1 MATNSI
7 PNTEIVNEKNF
18 RETETQSRPFQ
29 DSLSKPQA
37 ADRPTFGSNVGR
49 AINTGDF
56 ALGLGQAAVN
66 AVGLWNKYSEGPDI
80 RDYLS
85 NREELQQA
93 VESGNISP
101 ARASALRR
109 EMRNKAISA
118 YGNNPYAVNKI
129 INMEK
134 LATGSSESII
144 NQYEQNVQKVAD
156 AYYKLT
162 GEIIDVYNEDSIR
175 KANSVI
181 QDRVA
186 LQAKVESKKAELEAM
201 ERQEKIDDLTLNKTV
216 AELGTSLVE
225 EGYNLLGSSLSVVS
239 NGGSI
244 SAETYYDFKNTVNN
258 YRALISR
265 ASAGRDLPAA
275 KILLNSLNTIESSF
289 DKAYAAPLEEKK
301 RLLEEAQLNF
311 ELAINAGKIPEALMK
326 RIVVDDTF
334 SPTAR
339 RLAAQFFIKK
349 DWDKLNAAQKKEAAD
364 AAVALVANSHSEE
377 CYKAYLENLF
387 PYSMSEYHPEAAYYL
402 AKAFKADEKT
412 SLEALRNL
420 NEEEG
425 RVAIQ
430 KVEDAFK
437 NTSTR
442 IKSRISSLSSQYDG
456 KSIDELVEITNTDTG
471 FVVRPK
477 DGIVSSNSLSIYCND
492 LQTAINLRLYLHA
505 AFSSSI
511 AGRSNVDTR
520 GFMATSIAKDTAEYL
535 REYGDVKWNQ
545 KEQKK

>member
-109 EMRNKAISA
+109 EMRNKAIAA

-134 LATGSSESII
+134 LATGSSEAII

-162 GEIIDVYNEDSIR
+162 GEIVDVYNEDSIR

-201 ERQEKIDDLTLNKTV
+201 ERQDKIDNLTLNNKV
-216 AELGTSLVE
+216 AELGSSLVE
-225 EGYNLLGSSLSVVS
+225 EGYNYLGRSLSVVA
-239 NGGSI
+239 NGGNI
-244 SAETYYDFKNTVNN
+244 SAEDYYGFKNTVNN

-275 KILLNSLNTIESSF
+275 KILLNSLSTIESSF

-301 RLLEEAQLNF
+301 KLLEEAQLNF
-311 ELAINAGKIPEALMK
+311 DLAVNSGKIPEALMK
-326 RIVVDDTF
+326 RIAVDDTF
-334 SPTAR
+334 SPTTR

-364 AAVALVANSHSEE
+364 AAVALVANAHSEE
-377 CYKAYLENLF
+377 CYNAFLSNLL
-387 PYSMSEYHPEAAYYL
+387 YAGSEYHPETPYYL

-437 NTSTR
+437 NTSNR

-477 DGIVSSNSLSIYCND
+477 DGIVASNSLSIYCND

>member
-109 EMRNKAISA
+109 EMRNKAIAA
-118 YGNNPYAVNKI
+118 YGNNPYAVDKI
-129 INMEK
+129 IRMEK

-162 GEIIDVYNEDSIR
+162 GEIVDVYNEDSIR

-181 QDRVA
+181 QDRMA
-186 LQAKVESKKAELEAM
+186 LQAKVEAKKAELEGM
-201 ERQEKIDDLTLNKTV
+201 ERQEKIDNLTLNKTV

-225 EGYNLLGSSLSVVS
+225 EGYNYLSRSLSVVA
-239 NGGSI
+239 NGGNI
-244 SAETYYDFKNTVNN
+244 SAEDYYGFKNTVNN

-275 KILLNSLNTIESSF
+275 KILLNSLSTIESSF

-301 RLLEEAQLNF
+301 KLLEEAQLNF
-311 ELAINAGKIPEALMK
+311 YLAVNSGKIPEALMK
-326 RIVVDDTF
+326 RIAIDDTF

-364 AAVALVANSHSEE
+364 AAVALVANAHSEE
-377 CYKAYLENLF
+377 CYNAFLSNLL
-387 PYSMSEYHPEAAYYL
+387 YAGSEYHPETPYYL

-437 NTSTR
+437 NTSNR

-471 FVVRPK
+471 FVVRHK

>member
-18 RETETQSRPFQ
+18 RETEKQSRPFQ
-29 DSLSKPQA
+29 DSLSNPQA

-66 AVGLWNKYSEGPDI
+66 AVGLWNNYSEGPDI

-162 GEIIDVYNEDSIR
+162 GEIVDVYNEDSIR

-186 LQAKVESKKAELEAM
+186 LQAKVEAKKAELEGM
-201 ERQEKIDDLTLNKTV
+201 ERQDKIDNLTLNKTV

-326 RIVVDDTF
+326 RIAVDDTF

-364 AAVALVANSHSEE
+364 AAVALVANAHSEE
-377 CYKAYLENLF
+377 CYNAFISNLL
-387 PYSMSEYHPEAAYYL
+387 YAGSEYHPETPYYL

-420 NEEEG
+420 NEEDG

-437 NTSTR
+437 NTSNR
-442 IKSRISSLSSQYDG
+442 IKSRINSLSSQYDG

-477 DGIVSSNSLSIYCND
+477 AGIVASNSLSIYCND

-545 KEQKK
+545 KEQKKK

>member
-109 EMRNKAISA
+109 EMRNKAIAA

-181 QDRVA
+181 QDRAA
-186 LQAKVESKKAELEAM
+186 LQAKVEAKKAELEGM
-201 ERQEKIDDLTLNKTV
+201 ERQDKIDNLTLNKTV
-216 AELGTSLVE
+216 AELGSSLVE
-225 EGYNLLGSSLSVVS
+225 EGYNFLGSSLSVVS

-244 SAETYYDFKNTVNN
+244 SAETYYDFKGTINN

-301 RLLEEAQLNF
+301 KLLEEAQLNF

-326 RIVVDDTF
+326 RIAIDDTF
-334 SPTAR
+334 SPTTR

-364 AAVALVANSHSEE
+364 AAVALVANAHSEE
-377 CYKAYLENLF
+377 CYNAFLSNLL
-387 PYSMSEYHPEAAYYL
+387 YAGSEYHPETPYYL

-420 NEEEG
+420 NEEDG

-437 NTSTR
+437 NTSNR

-471 FVVRPK
+471 FVVKPK
-477 DGIVSSNSLSIYCND
+477 AGIVASNSLSVYCND

-520 GFMATSIAKDTAEYL
+520 GFMTTSIAKDTAEYL

>member
-134 LATGSSESII
+134 LATGSSEAII

-162 GEIIDVYNEDSIR
+162 GEIVDVYNEDSIR

-181 QDRVA
+181 QERIA
-186 LQAKVESKKAELEAM
+186 LQAKVEAKKAELEGM
-201 ERQEKIDDLTLNKTV
+201 ERQDKIDNLTLNNTV
-216 AELGTSLVE
+216 AELGSSLVE
-225 EGYNLLGSSLSVVS
+225 EGYNYLGRSLSVVA
-239 NGGSI
+239 NGGNI
-244 SAETYYDFKNTVNN
+244 SAEEYYGFKNTVNN

-311 ELAINAGKIPEALMK
+311 ELAINSGKIPEALMK
-326 RIVVDDTF
+326 RIAIDDTF
-334 SPTAR
+334 SPTTR

-364 AAVALVANSHSEE
+364 AAVALVANAHSEE
-377 CYKAYLENLF
+377 CYNAFISNLL
-387 PYSMSEYHPEAAYYL
+387 YAGSEYHPEAVYYL
-402 AKAFKADEKT
+402 TQGLKADEAT
-412 SLEALRNL
+412 SISTFKNMTDA
-420 NEEEG
+420 EG
-425 RVAIQ
+425 REVVRRI
-430 KVEDAFK
+430 EENFK
-437 NTSTR
+437 NTSSK
-442 IKSRISSLSSQYDG
+442 IKVRASNISNQYDG
-456 KSIDELVEITNTDTG
+456 KPIDELVEITNTDTG
-471 FVVRPK
+471 FIVRPK
-477 DGIVSSNSLSIYCND
+477 TGIVSSNSLSMYCND
-492 LQTAINLRLYLHA
+492 LQTAVNNRIYLYALVA
-505 AFSSSI
+505 ASR

-520 GFMATSIAKDTAEYL
+520 GFMITNIAKDTAEYL

>member
-1 MATNSI
+1 MATNNI

-109 EMRNKAISA
+109 EMRNKAIAA

-134 LATGSSESII
+134 LATGSSEAII

-162 GEIIDVYNEDSIR
+162 GEIVDVYNEDSIR

-181 QDRVA
+181 QDRMA
-186 LQAKVESKKAELEAM
+186 LQAKVEAKKAELEGM
-201 ERQEKIDDLTLNKTV
+201 ERQDKIDNLTMNKTV
-216 AELGTSLVE
+216 AELGSSLVE
-225 EGYNLLGSSLSVVS
+225 EGYNFLGSSLSVVS

-244 SAETYYDFKNTVNN
+244 SAETYYDFKGTINN

-326 RIVVDDTF
+326 RIAVDDTF

-364 AAVALVANSHSEE
+364 AAVALVANSHNEE

-402 AKAFKADEKT
+402 AKAFKGDEET
-412 SLEALRNL
+412 SLEMLRNL
-420 NEEEG
+420 SSEEG

-430 KVEDAFK
+430 RVEDAFK
-437 NTSTR
+437 GTATR
-442 IKSRISSLSSQYDG
+442 IKSRINSLSSQYDG